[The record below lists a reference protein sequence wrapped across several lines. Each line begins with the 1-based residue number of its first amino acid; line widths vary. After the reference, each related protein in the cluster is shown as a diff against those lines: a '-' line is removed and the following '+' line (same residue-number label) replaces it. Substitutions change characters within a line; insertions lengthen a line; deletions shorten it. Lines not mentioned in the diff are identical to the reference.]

1 MPLFLGVVNHVVEQ
15 NEKGDAAFLRALEL
29 AEEIL
34 PNGPLG
40 IKMVKKAINKGI
52 EVDIGTGLAIEEA
65 CYNQLIPTKDRTEG
79 LQAFKEKRKPI
90 YQGH

>member
-1 MPLFLGVVNHVVEQ
+1 M
-15 NEKGDAAFLRALEL
+15 KSLEL

-40 IKMVKKAINKGI
+40 VKMAKKAINKGV
-52 EVDIGTGLAIEEA
+52 EVDFSTGLTIEEA
-65 CYNQLIPTKDRTEG
+65 CYNQLIPTKDRVEG
-79 LQAFKEKRKPI
+79 LQAFKEKRKPL